1 MKTSNIARIGTLF
14 FLVGVILIMLSWNLS
29 YPIYMADLDAV
40 TFTQFHPLIWPGIT
54 LSLTGLFLAGCYS
67 QRKNVKFIYVALFP
81 IILYSNF
88 FFFSYTPTSD
98 SGGVKAMFEIFHQT
112 GINPAAEPYFHYPV
126 FFTLNEMTGQ
136 ILQVDVNGVASI
148 LFLIFGV
155 LLAIYLLL
163 ALFKLTENSYQIAFF
178 GVLLYFTGLYFHL
191 NYQWVPQ
198 TFALVFFLLL
208 LILFDQKRVEYRLLS
223 IIVFTALV
231 FTHLL
236 IPAIFLVFLGFYS
249 IVKEKGFRN
258 SFLLMTCIY
267 VSVLVYY
274 TTFYFST
281 IIEVFKQSAYGF
293 GEEYTTVILQ
303 SLVEPKGLI
312 SQVISIVNR
321 SRIPLTWLIIS
332 VGFLAGFIKKRISF
346 TATTLALTGGFCLVV
361 GLFYPVLGVRALQI
375 LFIPLVIGVGFFV
388 SKWKK
393 PALTLVTI
401 LLILSVFGPL
411 RESYDQYQFQLEE
424 EEAACNFLA
433 NTIPT
438 EKSTRLAIGGVNY
451 GYFMRKFNYVNMD
464 KDEYLDLWIIPP
476 RDPEFYNIF
485 NVSMRENEYLLY
497 NSNLGKE
504 VISYGMNTNQVSLIQ
519 ERVSLYY
526 NKICECGNT
535 FIIMGG

>member
-1 MKTSNIARIGTLF
+1 MKNSDIARIGTLF
-14 FLVGVILIMLSWNLS
+14 FLVGVILILSSWNLS
-29 YPIYMADLDAV
+29 YPIHMADLDAV
-40 TFTQFHPLIWPGIT
+40 TFTQFHPLIWPGII
-54 LSLTGLFLAGCYS
+54 LSFMGLFLAGCYS
-67 QRKNVKFIYVALFP
+67 QSKNVKIIYIVLLP
-81 IILYSNF
+81 IILYSNA

-98 SGGVKAMFEIFHQT
+98 SGGVKAMFEIFHQL

-148 LFLIFGV
+148 LFLLFGV

-163 ALFKLTENSYQIAFF
+163 ALFKLTENSCQIAFF
-178 GVLLYFTGLYFHL
+178 GALLYFTGLYFHL

-198 TFALVFFLLL
+198 TLALVFFLLL
-208 LILFDQKRVEYRLLS
+208 LILFDQKRVEYRILS

-236 IPAIFLVFLGFYS
+236 IPAIFLFFLGFYS
-249 IVKEKGFRN
+249 TVKKKELRN

-274 TTFYFST
+274 TTFYLST
-281 IIEVFKQSAYGF
+281 IIDVFKQLTYGF
-293 GEEYTTVILQ
+293 GEEYMTVISR
-303 SLVEPKGLI
+303 SLVEPKGLM
-312 SQVISIVNR
+312 SQVIGIVNR
-321 SRIPLTWLIIS
+321 SRIPLTWLMVS
-332 VGFLAGFIKKRISF
+332 VGFLAGFIKKKISF
-346 TATTLALTGGFCLVV
+346 TATVLGVTGGFCLVV

-393 PALTLVTI
+393 PTLALVAVLLV
-401 LLILSVFGPL
+401 LSVFGPM
-411 RESYDQYQFQLEE
+411 RESYDQYQFQLKE

-433 NTIPT
+433 NTIPA
-438 EKSTRLAIGGVNY
+438 EESTRLAIGGVNY
-451 GYFMRKFNYVNMD
+451 GYFMRKFNYVNLD
-464 KDEYLDLWIIPP
+464 RDEYLDLWIMPP
-476 RDPEFYNIF
+476 SDPEFYNVF
-485 NVSMRENEYLLY
+485 NASMEENEYLLY

-504 VISYGMNTNQVSLIQ
+504 VVSYGMSTKEVVLIQ
-519 ERVSLYY
+519 ERVLLCY
-526 NKICECGNT
+526 NKICECGDT